1 MMNFRFKEHVVE
13 QDEPVCRKEIEQ
25 KFRDVQG
32 VLFGQQKLC

>member
-13 QDEPVCRKEIEQ
+13 QDEPVCRMEIEQ
-25 KFRDVQG
+25 KCRDVQG